1 MNILIVDDSDV
12 CRKMMKQLFMNHS
25 FFHTLFFAKNGL
37 DAIQQIQSHKDE
49 IDVVL
54 MDNEMPVLNGIQA
67 VRQLRD
73 SKFSKPIVG
82 VTDSNGTS
90 LDSFKR
96 CGIDCIFSKPFD
108 KEKLDI
114 LIEFL
119 KKDD

>member
-12 CRKMMKQLFMNHS
+12 CRKMMKQLFMNHP
-25 FFHTLFFAKNGL
+25 FFHTIFFAKNGL

-54 MDNEMPVLNGIQA
+54 MDNEMPVLHGIQT
-67 VRQLRD
+67 VQQLRET
-73 SKFSKPIVG
+73 KFSKPIVG
-82 VTDSNGTS
+82 VTESKGT
-90 LDSFKR
+90 LLNDFKR

-114 LIEFL
+114 LVEFL